1 LEAFIRAA
9 LPNELSTLLEI
20 DNEACSL
27 FVTFGMNFELSHSH
41 PFVVAET
48 QRWSRAISEGRCVV
62 AVAPSQNVLGFAVL
76 GQMDGLPFLDQ
87 VAVRPSAARRG
98 LGRDLV
104 RHAVTR
110 NAAYPLWLTTY
121 LHVPWNAPFYERL
134 GFAPVA
140 DASCGP
146 ELLARLVSE
155 REVLPSPEQ
164 RTAMVRRA
172 S

>member
-9 LPNELSTLLEI
+9 TPRELSTLLEI
-20 DNEACSL
+20 DNEASSL
-27 FVTFGMNFELSHSH
+27 FVALGMNFELSHAH

-48 QRWSRAISEGRCVV
+48 QRWSHALSEDRCVV
-62 AVAPSQNVLGFAVL
+62 AVDPSQNVLGFAVL
-76 GQMDGLPFLDQ
+76 GQVDGLPFLDQ

-98 LGRDLV
+98 LGRVLV
-104 RHAVTR
+104 RHVVTR
-110 NAAYPLWLTTY
+110 SAGYPLWLTTY
-121 LHVPWNAPFYERL
+121 AHVPWNAPFYERL
-134 GFAPVA
+134 GFAQVA

-164 RTAMVRRA
+164 RTAMVRSA